1 MIEVSAGVAKVSG
14 PMTLTS
20 AKVLLEQG
28 ASLLSGSITGFD
40 LAAVSDVDS
49 SGLAVV
55 FGWLR
60 EAKRL
65 DKNVHILH
73 LPNNLTSLAEVYGVS
88 DLLPA

>member
-1 MIEVSAGVAKVSG
+1 MIALSDGLAKVSG
-14 PMTLTS
+14 PMTLLT
-20 AKVLLEQG
+20 ATVLLAEG
-28 ASLLSGSITGFD
+28 VAALAGSVKGFD
-40 LAAVSDVDS
+40 LSAVSDVDS

-65 DKNVHILH
+65 DKTVSIVN
-73 LPNNLTSLAEVYGVS
+73 LPGNLTSLAEVYGVS

>member
-1 MIEVSAGVAKVSG
+1 MIALSDGLAKVSG
-14 PMTLTS
+14 PMTLAT
-20 AKVLLEQG
+20 ATVLLAEG
-28 ASLLSGSITGFD
+28 VATLSGSIKGFD
-40 LAAVSDVDS
+40 LSGVSDVDS

-65 DKNVHILH
+65 DKTVSIVN
-73 LPNNLTSLAEVYGVS
+73 LPGNLISLAEVYGVS

>member
-1 MIEVSAGVAKVSG
+1 MIEVSAGLARVTG

-20 AKVLLEQG
+20 ANSLLTEG
-28 ASLLSGSITGFD
+28 VTLLSGSVTGFD
-40 LAAVSDVDS
+40 LGAVSDVDS

-65 DKNVHILH
+65 NKTVRILN
-73 LPNNLTSLAEVYGVS
+73 LPRNLTSLAEVYGVS

>member
-1 MIEVSAGVAKVSG
+1 MIALSDGLAKVTG
-14 PMTLTS
+14 PMTLAT
-20 AKVLLEQG
+20 ATVLFAEG
-28 ASLLSGSITGFD
+28 VAALSDSPKGFD
-40 LAAVSDVDS
+40 LSGVSDVDS

-65 DKNVHILH
+65 NKTVNIVN
-73 LPNNLTSLAEVYGVS
+73 LPGNLTSLAEVYGVS